1 MSSIDKLVIGGAQLG
16 LASYGITNSKAE
28 LDRDEI
34 KKIFDTANDF
44 RIGYVDTARDYGLS
58 EQVLGEMFESGKSEI
73 KILTKLSS
81 LDNFDEDCDQ
91 ALLRQS
97 VLKSIKTS
105 KRLLNRPLDCLMLH
119 RADHFW
125 RWDGEVW
132 KTLLS
137 LQVEG
142 SLNDLGVSVQ
152 TPLELEILLH
162 DPKIKVFQLPFN
174 ILDWRWSYLV
184 DKILAEKR
192 KRHLLVH
199 VRSSLLQGLLASDDL
214 SLWARANCDDPAHHL
229 DWLRATAYEMGRL
242 SVVDLCLAYVRSQ
255 SWIDGVVIGME
266 TEAQL
271 HENIR
276 LFNEKELTPL
286 QLTKISGSLPTLSD
300 KTLNPNNWKAV

>member
-1 MSSIDKLVIGGAQLG
+1 VSSIKKLVIGGAQLG
-16 LASYGITNSKAE
+16 LPFYGITNKKSE

-44 RIGYVDTARDYGLS
+44 KIGYVDTARDYGLS
-58 EQVLGEMFESGKSEI
+58 EQVLGEMFEFSESEI
-73 KILTKLSS
+73 KIVTKLSS
-81 LDNFDEDCDQ
+81 LDNCDDGCDQ
-91 ALLRQS
+91 ALVRKL

-105 KRLLNRPLDCLMLH
+105 KRLLKRPLDCLMLH

-137 LQVEG
+137 LQAEG
-142 SLNDLGVSVQ
+142 SLSDLGVSVQ
-152 TPLELEILLH
+152 TPLELEMLLH

-192 KRHLLVH
+192 KRHFLVH
-199 VRSSLLQGLLASDDL
+199 VRSSLLQGLLASNDL
-214 SLWARANCDDPAHHL
+214 SLWAKANCDDPVCHI
-229 DWLRATAYEMGRL
+229 DWLRAIAYEMGRL

-255 SWIDGVVIGME
+255 SWIDGVVVGME
-266 TEAQL
+266 TDAQL
-271 HENIR
+271 QENIQ
-276 LFNEKELTPL
+276 LFNEKELTSL
-286 QLTKISGSLPTLSD
+286 QLTRISDSLPILSD